1 VVGYPEP
8 EDDAKLEEDGTMT
21 RMRRW
26 RVDVFVDEVDETT
39 TRAEARLHTDDD
51 TRLVGHGE
59 ARRSPA
65 DAGVPEIGDEIAA
78 GRALLRLARTLLHE
92 AEGDVEAVTGEAV
105 RLRE

>member
-1 VVGYPEP
+1 
-8 EDDAKLEEDGTMT
+8 MT

-59 ARRSPA
+59 ARRNPA

-78 GRALLRLARTLLHE
+78 GRALLRLARTLMRE
-92 AEGDVEAVTGEAV
+92 AEGDVEGVTGEPV
-105 RLRE
+105 HLRE